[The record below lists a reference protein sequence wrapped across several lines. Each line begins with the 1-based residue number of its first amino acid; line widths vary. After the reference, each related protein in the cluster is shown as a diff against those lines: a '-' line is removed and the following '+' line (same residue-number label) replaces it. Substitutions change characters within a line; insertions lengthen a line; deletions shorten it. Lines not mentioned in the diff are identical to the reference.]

1 MNLGEIKFR
10 SMESQLEYIRS
21 DIEFQ
26 MRFLGS
32 VVVLLLLLSLSSQI
46 CSMLF
51 LVEYRRREYC
61 IRMIC
66 GASFLR
72 ICLMIVSPLFL
83 ILSFSI
89 TLSAVLGG
97 LIDGLWM
104 AAPLILL
111 GGVVIIVFPLMRL
124 YQEPLIDSLN
134 AV

>member
-1 MNLGEIKFR
+1 MECTLREWGGAYLNQLNIIATDSEIQEKIISKVKEMNLGEIKFR

-46 CSMLF
+46 CIMLF

-66 GASFLR
+66 GASF
-72 ICLMIVSPLFL
+72 
-83 ILSFSI
+83 
-89 TLSAVLGG
+89 
-97 LIDGLWM
+97 
-104 AAPLILL
+104 
-111 GGVVIIVFPLMRL
+111 
-124 YQEPLIDSLN
+124 
-134 AV
+134 